1 MALTK
6 IQTNLSHNL
15 GVSALD
21 YGAKGD
27 GITDDTTAIQNAVDA
42 LPTGGTLYL
51 PRGTYKITSSINILK
66 TVSIQGEGSQTDE
79 ATKISN
85 ITNNVSAFVVGSDTV
100 RADRV
105 WF

>member
-27 GITDDTTAIQNAVDA
+27 STTCLASHFLI
-42 LPTGGTLYL
+42 
-51 PRGTYKITSSINILK
+51 
-66 TVSIQGEGSQTDE
+66 
-79 ATKISN
+79 
-85 ITNNVSAFVVGSDTV
+85 
-100 RADRV
+100 
-105 WF
+105 

>member
-27 GITDDTTAIQNAVDA
+27 GTTDDTTAIQNAVDA
-42 LPTGGTLYL
+42 LPTGGTL
-51 PRGTYKITSSINILK
+51 
-66 TVSIQGEGSQTDE
+66 
-79 ATKISN
+79 
-85 ITNNVSAFVVGSDTV
+85 
-100 RADRV
+100 
-105 WF
+105 